1 MLRAGLWW
9 AVVVLLAAPVALGQG
24 RNIEV
29 SFGFEGEVVAEA
41 WNPLRVMLRD
51 QPSLELIIDIEYGSL
66 RDGVQHFRYRAT
78 LAGGSGLHIFE
89 DDIFIPA
96 WRSFRWQVRSEEA
109 VLASGSLD
117 RRQVDPRP
125 LTILV
130 AARPEAYRALLPAE
144 ARLVEVRTPLP
155 ERLAAYHG
163 VETLLVAEAF
173 EQPRNEALLAASA
186 AGSSIL
192 LAEPTPALA
201 ALLADGPQ
209 RLGAGWLSTAAR
221 HDGLSRLDT
230 RALAQALITPAL
242 SRQPDNL
249 PPLNLVIAAALYLL
263 AVLLLV
269 RFGGVPGLLSSFGLM
284 LLLAAI
290 AWVALRPADET
301 LIRSRTLTISAG
313 GLAQEL
319 EVMGVFSYPAQT
331 LTLGS
336 ARPLGAASWNLAPS
350 GLTMSLPRWSSV
362 VLLARPRLSPA
373 GLEWHQGELYNRS
386 GEALG
391 DVYIVGLGA
400 QEALPASARRPPQQ
414 LSDSVVPPLY
424 QPLLPLLPTGA
435 ALGRSGGRIYLALPG
450 PESGL

>member
-1 MLRAGLWW
+1 MRRAGVCW
-9 AVVVLLAAPVALGQG
+9 AVVVLLVAPVALGQS

-29 SFGFEGEVVAEA
+29 AFGFGGEVVAEA
-41 WNPLRVMLRD
+41 WNPLRVTLRD
-51 QPSLELIIDIEYGSL
+51 QPNLELMIDIEYGSL
-66 RDGVQHFRYRAT
+66 RDGAQSLQYRAA

-117 RRQVDPRP
+117 RRQADPRP
-125 LTILV
+125 LTILI
-130 AARPEAYRALLPAE
+130 AARPGAYRALLPAE
-144 ARLVEVRTPLP
+144 ARLVEVRSPLP

-163 VETLLVAEAF
+163 VEALLVADAF

-192 LAEPTPALA
+192 LAEPAPALA
-201 ALLADGPQ
+201 ALLADGPR
-209 RLGAGWLSTAAR
+209 RLGAGWLSSAAGR
-221 HDGLSRLDT
+221 DELSRLDT
-230 RALAQALITPAL
+230 QALAQALITPAL

-249 PPLNLVIAAALYLL
+249 QPLNLVIAAALYLL

-269 RFGGVPGLLSSFGLM
+269 RFGSVPGLLSSFGLM
-284 LLLAAI
+284 LLIAAI

-336 ARPLGAASWNLAPS
+336 ARPLGAASWNLTPS
-350 GLTMSLPRWSSV
+350 GLTLSLPRWSSV

-373 GLEWHQGELYNRS
+373 GLEWYEGELYNRS

-414 LSDSVVPPLY
+414 LSDSVAPPLY
-424 QPLLPLLPTGA
+424 QPLLPLLPAGT
-435 ALGRSGGRIYLALPG
+435 ALGRSGGRLYLALPEG
-450 PESGL
+450 GL

>member
-1 MLRAGLWW
+1 MRRAGLCW
-9 AVVVLLAAPVALGQG
+9 AVVVLLAAPAALGQS

-29 SFGFEGEVVAEA
+29 AFGFGGEVVAEA
-41 WNPLRVMLRD
+41 WNPLRVTIRD

-66 RDGVQHFRYRAT
+66 RDGTQLFQYRAA

-117 RRQVDPRP
+117 RRQADPRP
-125 LTILV
+125 LTILI
-130 AARPEAYRALLPAE
+130 AARPGAYRALLPAE
-144 ARLVEVRTPLP
+144 ARLVEVGTPLP

-163 VETLLVAEAF
+163 VEALLVAEAF

-192 LAEPTPALA
+192 LAEPAPALA
-201 ALLADGPQ
+201 ALLADGPR
-209 RLGAGWLSTAAR
+209 RLGAGWLSTAAGR
-221 HDGLSRLDT
+221 DELSRLDT
-230 RALAQALITPAL
+230 QALAEVLITPEL
-242 SRQPDNL
+242 SRPPANL
-249 PPLNLVIAAALYLL
+249 PPLNLVIAAAGYLL

-284 LLLAAI
+284 LLIAAI

-336 ARPLGAASWNLAPS
+336 ARPLGAASWGLTPS
-350 GLTMSLPRWSSV
+350 GLTLSLPRWTSV
-362 VLLARPRLSPA
+362 VLLSRPRLSPA
-373 GLEWHQGELYNRS
+373 ALEWRQGELYNRS
-386 GEALG
+386 SEALG

-400 QEALPASARRPPQQ
+400 QGVLSAGARRPPQQ

-424 QPLLPLLPTGA
+424 QPLLPLLPDGT
-435 ALGRSGGRIYLALPG
+435 ALGRSGGRLYLALPEG
-450 PESGL
+450 GL